1 MSDSQKE
8 QSTSTNE
15 PKDII
20 QEEPQKEEF
29 PEEIKKDNANI
40 IEKVKKKEEK
50 EEKEEK
56 EVKEEK
62 ELKEEKDE
70 KEIKEEKHEKEIKE
84 EKDEKEIKDE
94 REEKEV
100 KKEKEE
106 KVNKEEIKE
115 EKDEKDE
122 KDLSPEEEDKKE
134 LYDAIKDLKPED
146 ANDNIK
152 SKLLS
157 LADMYLEYKKIEND
171 KYGQEYD
178 ALQDKYDKQYQQ
190 IYDKIDDI
198 VKSKEKIEI
207 TPEEC
212 EKYGITDDGEI
223 LEIEDYWNK
232 VIINSRYFTI
242 TDKDKTILK
251 YIKNV
256 KLVKFPENVNNFRV
270 DFIFQQNIFFTPEIL
285 SKTYEYDKDGVLKK
299 AIGTDIQWVSK
310 DKNPTI
316 EKVKKKIKKG
326 KKIFYETKEEKIDSF
341 FSFFSQVDD
350 MSFLTDEVTFFK
362 EDLFINQLEY
372 FLDIVTKTKNGG
384 LDDEDLDDEDEDGYK
399 DGDKGGY
406 KGGDGENKDGK
417 KEECKQQ

>member
-1 MSDSQKE
+1 MSDSQQE

-15 PKDII
+15 PKEAA
-20 QEEPQKEEF
+20 QEPQKEEKAVE
-29 PEEIKKDNANI
+29 EEIKKEEANND
-40 IEKVKKKEEK
+40 EKEEKKEEK
-50 EEKEEK
+50 E
-56 EVKEEK
+56 
-62 ELKEEKDE
+62 
-70 KEIKEEKHEKEIKE
+70 
-84 EKDEKEIKDE
+84 
-94 REEKEV
+94 
-100 KKEKEE
+100 
-106 KVNKEEIKE
+106 
-115 EKDEKDE
+115 
-122 KDLSPEEEDKKE
+122 LSPEEEDKKE

-152 SKLLS
+152 SKILT
-157 LADMYLEYKKIEND
+157 LADIHLEYKKVEEN
-171 KYGQEYD
+171 KYGPEYD

-190 IYDKIDDI
+190 IYDKIEEI

-212 EKYGITDDGEI
+212 EKYGITDDGENH
-223 LEIEDYWNK
+223 EIEDYWQK

-251 YIKNV
+251 YIKRVNM
-256 KLVKFPENVNNFRV
+256 VKFPDSVNNFRV
-270 DFIFQQNIFFTPEIL
+270 DFIFQQNEFFTPEIL
-285 SKTYEYDKDGVLKK
+285 SKTYEYDKDAVLKR

-350 MSFLTDEVTFFK
+350 MTFLTDEVTFFK
-362 EDLFINQLEY
+362 QDLFVNQLEY
-372 FLDIVTKTKNGG
+372 YLDIVSKTKNGG
-384 LDDEDLDDEDEDGYK
+384 LEDEDLDDEDEEGY
-399 DGDKGGY
+399 KGGY
-406 KGGDGENKDGK
+406 KGGDKGGDGGYDDGK